1 MNRRIKLSASLICA
15 DLLNLESDLSIIHQ
29 KGFDYIHFD
38 VMDGHFVPGIGLG
51 TFFLEWLTASQPVP
65 VEVHLMVSDP

>member
-51 TFFLEWLTASQPVP
+51 IFFWNGSLPVSRS
-65 VEVHLMVSDP
+65 LWMFT